1 MSNGKRQRPRLF
13 PSSKEAVPASRRASD
28 TAQTRSPTYRLAFAD
43 DDFLLADE
51 TRALRLQLEWLKFDG
66 LLDNAQ
72 IDHTIVVFGS
82 ARIDEPALARE
93 KVANLKKQSKAKPD
107 DISVK
112 QALKNAQHLEKL
124 SAYYGE
130 ARRFA
135 SRIVR
140 DGEKA
145 FGFSSTIITGG
156 GPGIMEAAN
165 RGAFDAG
172 APSIGLN
179 IVLPTEQHP
188 NPYVS
193 PHLSFQ
199 FHYFA
204 IRKMHFLMRARAIVA
219 FPGGFGTLDEIFET
233 LTLRQTGRV
242 SGLPILLCG
251 KDYWRKVINME
262 ALVEAGVISPEDMAL
277 FHYVENADEA
287 FQTIAEFYKRQPL
300 SC

>member
-1 MSNGKRQRPRLF
+1 MSNGKPKRPHLF
-13 PSSKEAVPASRRASD
+13 PSSKETVPASRRTSD
-28 TAQTRSPTYRLAFAD
+28 SAQTRSPTYRLAFAD
-43 DDFLLADE
+43 EDFLLADE
-51 TRALRLQLEWLKFDG
+51 TRAVRLQLEWLKFDG
-66 LLDNAQ
+66 LLDNAN

-82 ARIDEPALARE
+82 ARIDEAAQAKE
-93 KVANLKKQSKAKPD
+93 KVALLKQQSKLDPD
-107 DISVK
+107 NATLK
-112 QALKNAQHLEKL
+112 QLLKSAHNLEKL
-124 SAYYGE
+124 AVYYNE

-135 SRIVR
+135 NRVVK

-145 FGFSSTIITGG
+145 FGFASTIITGG

-172 APSIGLN
+172 APNIGLN

-242 SGLPILLCG
+242 SCLPILLCG
-251 KDYWRKVINME
+251 KEYWRKIVNID
-262 ALVEAGVISPEDMAL
+262 ALVDAGVISPDDTQL
-277 FHYVENADEA
+277 FHYIETADEA
-287 FQTIAEFYKRQPL
+287 FQAIADFYKKRPL
-300 SC
+300 QC

>member
-1 MSNGKRQRPRLF
+1 MSNGKKTRPRLF
-13 PSSKEAVPASRRASD
+13 PSSKETVPASRRTTD

-43 DDFLLADE
+43 EDFLLADE
-51 TRALRLQLEWLKFDG
+51 TRAVRLQLEWLKFDG

-82 ARIDEPALARE
+82 ARIEEAGVAHE
-93 KVANLKKQSKAKPD
+93 KANELKKRSKAEPD
-107 DISVK
+107 NV
-112 QALKNAQHLEKL
+112 ALKQLLKSAQHLEKL
-124 SAYYGE
+124 SVYYNE

-135 SRIVR
+135 NRVVK
-140 DGEKA
+140 DGERA
-145 FGFSSTIITGG
+145 FGFPCHIITGG

-165 RGAFDAG
+165 RGAFEAG

-242 SGLPILLCG
+242 ACLPILLCG
-251 KDYWRKVINME
+251 QDYWRKIFNID
-262 ALVEAGVISPEDMAL
+262 ALVDAGVISPEDMDL
-277 FHYVENADEA
+277 FQYVENSDEA
-287 FQTIAEFYKRQPL
+287 FQAIADFYKKRPL
-300 SC
+300 QC